1 MSDFTEEIK
10 AGRSLRVW
18 IAEDC
23 LLKDK
28 NLDKRTIRLEQ
39 PLEVFDSHNP
49 TYVPVILTL
58 PPKPLEV
65 TGYVCDL
72 RKSNFEPDF
81 GECDPFCF
89 SHEGCNQNKR
99 EVNCQKVTLVKKGA
113 CKCKQ

>member
-1 MSDFTEEIK
+1 MSDFTKEIK

-65 TGYVCDL
+65 RGFMCDRLPAGRAVCAGYQHCRYPENED
-72 RKSNFEPDF
+72 S
-81 GECDPFCF
+81 
-89 SHEGCNQNKR
+89 
-99 EVNCQKVTLVKKGA
+99 CQPVTLVEKGEN
-113 CKCKQ
+113 CQCQE

>member
-49 TYVPVILTL
+49 TYVPVILIL
-58 PPKPLEV
+58 PPQPLEI
-65 TGYVCDL
+65 TGWVCDWAD
-72 RKSNFEPDF
+72 SS
-81 GECDPFCF
+81 FCPANP
-89 SHEGCNQNKR
+89 SCSLDHQHR
-99 EVNCQKVTLVKKGA
+99 HNCRPVTLVEKG
-113 CKCKQ
+113 KCSCQNQE